1 MESVEDWRGRP
12 PLRGAR
18 WRRVEFSGAVTKSG
32 VPNVKN
38 PTLHPN
44 VKIPTL
50 NVAKPRD
57 V

>member
-1 MESVEDWRGRP
+1 MESVEEWMGRSL
-12 PLRGAR
+12 LRGAK
-18 WRRVEFSGAVTKSG
+18 WRRVEFSRAVTKSG